1 MRRSFHIPATVLMV
15 VAVLGAAGAASAEC
29 PAMPENQV
37 WGKTSN
43 SAVARYVAQA
53 YGGDWS
59 AYIEKW
65 EKRAEQVQGLVRR
78 DSILV
83 FHDTDKWLRGEALAA
98 YAADVER
105 RVTATRC
112 LARANAD
119 KEVSGET
126 LAGSA
131 LNGGS

>member
-1 MRRSFHIPATVLMV
+1 MRRSYYIPAAMLMV
-15 VAVLGAAGAASAEC
+15 VAVLGATGAAAAEC

-43 SAVARYVAQA
+43 RAVANYVARA
-53 YGGDWS
+53 YGGDWA

-65 EKRAEQVQGLVRR
+65 EKRAKQARDLVRR

-83 FHDTDKWLRGEALAA
+83 FHDTDQWLRGDALAT
-98 YAADVER
+98 YANDVEQR
-105 RVTATRC
+105 ITATRC